1 MKRYVSL
8 AGQQV
13 TPESIALVVSL
24 AVVGIYMTAV
34 VVSRLLP
41 YIVGICVGVGAA
53 IGGVTLYSVYYSP
66 SPPPVAKD
74 NEDGTQ
80 ITKERAHKTYA
91 FLREWETELVQL
103 SQDKP
108 LPLDLFPE
116 SFLVS
121 DSLQVMVEYVIRD
134 FVLSWF
140 RSFSSDS
147 VFPAHVDNTIR
158 HALTRL
164 GTRVSTVQWA
174 DVLVRKILPVVT
186 DHFECYLTAHEIVIE
201 RSVRRQLTPSRE
213 LDFAV
218 AAQYE
223 KSRPHDALSAKNY
236 DYEAYRKRW
245 LIQRMSPVVQQLLD
259 EQEAQSP
266 AVVELVKNIVS
277 GAVLFPVLTML
288 SDPDFWNQMVI
299 KSARPTLQ
307 DQQKVAEL
315 RHALDAHM
323 DNAKK
328 VSFLKLGPS
337 ASIEEYEKF
346 MRAIKKCDSPAE
358 AKQLRFYISL
368 QLNRSQREPSANPL
382 YISRL
387 QKAKQAIEKRVN
399 DLSGGNT
406 TGEVTQVRDPREDY
420 TLKDVLNDP
429 ACSLVFM
436 EYMDQ
441 RKRTWLIQFYMTV
454 NTIRRPGETDED
466 DGTTMS
472 DPLGVLQPSTS
483 DLEAEESEEMVN
495 RNDIIQ
501 IYRTYFASRK
511 HSIVNDQTLVSD
523 IEQFATAQSPT
534 VSQYRRARQALK
546 RAQTSVSQV
555 LADKYLE
562 KFKQSDLFIKF
573 LASTPRPSQPAGGGV
588 VSTID
593 TLQMDSVDELDP
605 EYFGSDAPAAGSQR
619 GRDDAFQ
626 AVEEAFTDIMKT
638 SSRPALFE
646 DEETIHSDYGESG
659 DEKSEKTPDVGNE
672 KNEQTP
678 DVGEEMYEK
687 EIHLAAPGDLGLTE
701 AVNRLSTDIER
712 LYGQQR
718 LVESLLRKAE
728 LTNNQSEM
736 RILNKSYASLDR
748 EIQRKELQ
756 RQQYIVQE
764 SDNSLYGRSSVQIES
779 YITGTDNAGQYILYI
794 IEVQKYDSDGIIN
807 AGWMVSRRYSQF
819 LQLHKHLRS
828 RFPQVQKLDFPK
840 KRVVL
845 RFQQKLYANQRRIAL
860 ERYLKE
866 LLGIEAVC
874 RSKAFRLFLSSET
887 FSAQSLE
894 DDVEPKSTSTG
905 GEDLSSSTS
914 SLLSPPPATP
924 ATGATPATAAS
935 LAGYSPRDSM
945 DGLDDSSASSS
956 ANGPGRIL
964 SPELDMK
971 PFVQPI
977 CDAFIQL
984 FGLNRGT
991 TWLRGHAV
999 VVILQQLL
1007 GGTVEKKIREVIAEF
1022 TSMQKTSDIIQM
1034 ITDALW
1040 PGGRAKPGSDPRSGS
1055 EKANAKHEART
1066 LLHRLIWNAS
1076 SRVVGSKSAKY
1087 AATHV
1092 FAMYQ
1097 NELLN
1102 AHLAYSI
1109 LDVILDELFPPL
1121 E

>member
-41 YIVGICVGVGAA
+41 YIVGICVGAGAA
-53 IGGVTLYSVYYSP
+53 IGGVALYSVYYTP
-66 SPPPVAKD
+66 SPPPVAKG
-74 NEDGTQ
+74 NEHGIQEKD
-80 ITKERAHKTYA
+80 RVHKTYA
-91 FLREWETELVQL
+91 FLREWEAELVQL

-140 RSFSSDS
+140 RSFSSDTA
-147 VFPAHVDNTIR
+147 FPAHVDNTIR

-164 GTRVSTVQWA
+164 GTRVSTIQWA

-223 KSRPHDALSAKNY
+223 KSRPHGALSAKNY

-245 LIQRMSPVVQQLLD
+245 LIQRMSPVIEQLLD

-299 KSARPTLQ
+299 KSAKPTLQ

-328 VSFLKLGPS
+328 ASFLKLGPS

-368 QLNRSQREPSANPL
+368 QLNRSQRESSANPL
-382 YISRL
+382 YITRL
-387 QKAKQAIEKRVN
+387 QKSKQAIEKRIN
-399 DLSGGNT
+399 DLSGGNS

-420 TLKDVLNDP
+420 KLKDVLNDP

-466 DGTTMS
+466 DGTSMS

-501 IYRTYFASRK
+501 IYHTYFASRK
-511 HSIVNDQTLVSD
+511 HSIINDQALMDD

-534 VSQYRRARQALK
+534 VSQYKRARQALK
-546 RAQTSVSQV
+546 RAQTSVAQV

-573 LASTPRPSQPAGGGV
+573 LASTPRPPQPADGL

-605 EYFGSDAPAAGSQR
+605 EYFGSDAPVVGPQKA
-619 GRDDAFQ
+619 RDDAFQ

-646 DEETIHSDYGESG
+646 DEPIHSDYGESE
-659 DEKSEKTPDVGNE
+659 DEKI
-672 KNEQTP
+672 EQAVE
-678 DVGEEMYEK
+678 VGENMYEK

-779 YITGTDNAGQYILYI
+779 YITGTDNSGQYILYI

-894 DDVEPKSTSTG
+894 DDVAFAEPGQTATG
-905 GEDLSSSTS
+905 GDDLSSSTS

-924 ATGATPATAAS
+924 ATSAS
-935 LAGYSPRDSM
+935 LAGYSTRDSM
-945 DGLDDSSASSS
+945 DGLDDTS
-956 ANGPGRIL
+956 ANTPGRIL
-964 SPELDMK
+964 SPELDVK

-977 CDAFIQL
+977 CDAFIQV

-1034 ITDALW
+1034 ITDAMW
-1040 PGGRAKPGSDPRSGS
+1040 PGGQPKPGSEPRSGS
-1055 EKANAKHEART
+1055 ERANAKHEART

-1121 E
+1121 H